1 MLIVLFLVYLTSDAW
16 KIQVYA
22 KLKSDM
28 SRRKGF
34 FESSNPVMKEEA
46 YQQASHDGAV
56 QYGETMTV
64 QGAVNK
70 TFMLTALLVMTAVI
84 GFSSPNPLFMWG
96 GAIGG
101 LIVVFIAAAKPS
113 RSPILAPIYAGLE
126 GLFVGS
132 ISAMYANFMDGI
144 IFQAVTL
151 TIAVLF
157 MMLFVYKAGIIK
169 VTQKFRAGIVM
180 ATGAV
185 LFVYLLSWV
194 LSMFGINMPYLHEG
208 GTMGMIISLVIIG
221 IAALNLLLDFDNFE
235 KGEQYN
241 APAYMEWFSAMGLLI
256 TLVWLYVE
264 ILRFI
269 AIFSSSD

>member
-1 MLIVLFLVYLTSDAW
+1 
-16 KIQVYA
+16 
-22 KLKSDM
+22 M
-28 SRRKGF
+28 SRRRGF
-34 FESSNPVMKEEA
+34 FESHNPVMTEKAYNQEA
-46 YQQASHDGAV
+46 HRSAQDGAIS
-56 QYGETMTV
+56 YGETMTV
-64 QGAVNK
+64 QGAINK
-70 TFMLTALLVMTAVI
+70 TFLLTAILVLTATI
-84 GFSSPNPLFMWG
+84 GFANPSPLFMWG

-101 LIVVFIAAAKPS
+101 LIVVFIAAANPS
-113 RSPILAPIYAGLE
+113 RSPILAPVYAALE
-126 GLFVGS
+126 GFFVGAV
-132 ISAMYANFMDGI
+132 SAMYASFMNGI

-185 LFVYLLSWV
+185 LVVYLLSWV

-208 GTMGMIISLVIIG
+208 GTIGMVISLVIIG

-235 KGEQYN
+235 KGEQYR
-241 APAYMEWFSAMGLLI
+241 APSYMEWFSAMGLLI

-264 ILRFI
+264 ILRFL
-269 AIFSSSD
+269 AIFSSND